1 MNQKRNFLDHYFRMF
16 ELSEFD
22 GLRHVIKEENN
33 ELKRHLLL
41 ANIPANYHSFNFN
54 HVIDTWSNDVA
65 NDESIQNY
73 TLYYNNLEKARENG
87 TGLFFSGT
95 HGLAKTT
102 AAIVISIEA
111 IRQKFTAYFISMT
124 DLVDFITSGWKDYNL
139 KLKYQYIVTNVD
151 FLVVDDIGRDYHV
164 QTSQS
169 TQFLD
174 KLFVT
179 RCNQKKVTIL
189 TSMHDITSSSTIF
202 NESLV
207 ALLKSNLIEIRL
219 VGSDIRQ
226 EKSKV
231 LLEQLS
237 RTGKKG
243 HRV

>member
-1 MNQKRNFLDHYFRMF
+1 
-16 ELSEFD
+16 
-22 GLRHVIKEENN
+22 
-33 ELKRHLLL
+33 
-41 ANIPANYHSFNFN
+41 
-54 HVIDTWSNDVA
+54 
-65 NDESIQNY
+65 
-73 TLYYNNLEKARENG
+73 
-87 TGLFFSGT
+87 
-95 HGLAKTT
+95 
-102 AAIVISIEA
+102 
-111 IRQKFTAYFISMT
+111 
-124 DLVDFITSGWKDYNL
+124 LVDFITSGWKDYNL

>member
-1 MNQKRNFLDHYFRMF
+1 MF

-22 GLRHVIKEENN
+22 GLRHAIKEENN
-33 ELKRHLLL
+33 EFKRHLLL
-41 ANIPANYHSFNFN
+41 ANIPANYHSFNFD
-54 HVIDTWSNDVA
+54 HVIDIWSNDVA
-65 NDESIQNY
+65 NDEPIENY
-73 TLYYNNLEKARENG
+73 ILYYKNLEKARNNG
-87 TGLFFSGT
+87 TGLFLSGT

-102 AAIVISIEA
+102 AATVILLEA

-164 QTSQS
+164 QSSQS

-202 NESLV
+202 NDSLV
-207 ALLKSNLIEIRL
+207 TLLKSNLIEIKL
-219 VGSDIRQ
+219 IGSDIRQ
-226 EKSKV
+226 EQSKV
-231 LLEQLS
+231 LLQQLS
-237 RTGKKG
+237 HTGKKG
-243 HRV
+243 HRIG